1 MKNKALKAVGEYLIL
16 ILGSLL
22 FAIAWEGFVIPNNMS
37 SGGMMGLFTVIQY
50 ATKGAVD
57 ASLLYMIVNVALLA
71 VAFVILGL
79 KFGIRTI
86 FCIILTSVFMP
97 MVAQIPWLHSVPGNF
112 LALPDP
118 ILVPVIGG
126 LLEGVALG
134 LVFRY
139 NGSTGGSDILA
150 MFINKYWPVSLGKFF
165 IITDSVIITSILL
178 LPGKQFGD
186 MVYGYIMML
195 ISALV
200 LDWVSTGAKST
211 VQLLVFS
218 SQYEKIADH
227 ITRDLDRGVTVLKA
241 MGWYTKSDKNVLLIL
256 VRKKE
261 LFDLTKSIKEV
272 DPKAFMSVSNAS
284 GVYGEGFEEIKV
296 GFKKKKSNE

>member
-1 MKNKALKAVGEYLIL
+1 MKNKTLKAIGEYLIL

-57 ASLLYMIVNVALLA
+57 ASLLYMVVNVALLV
-71 VAFVILGL
+71 VAFAILGL
-79 KFGIRTI
+79 KFGIRTV

-165 IITDSVIITSILL
+165 IITDSIIITSILL
-178 LPGKQFGD
+178 LPDKQFGD

>member
-165 IITDSVIITSILL
+165 IITDSIIITSILL

>member
-1 MKNKALKAVGEYLIL
+1 MKNKTLKAIVEYLIL

-178 LPGKQFGD
+178 LPDKQFGD

-296 GFKKKKSNE
+296 GFKKRKSNE

>member
-165 IITDSVIITSILL
+165 IITDSIIITSILL
-178 LPGKQFGD
+178 LPDKQFGD

-296 GFKKKKSNE
+296 GFKKRKSNE

>member
-165 IITDSVIITSILL
+165 IITDSIIITSILL
-178 LPGKQFGD
+178 LPDKQFGD